1 MSLAARITSFAQRDA
16 PVTIGIALSV
26 VWLLLIGLFR
36 LLAPGEDG
44 SAGGVARLMA
54 VMGAILPLLL
64 IWMAVMLARAIAAL
78 REEAEDLRARLGQLR
93 DMAATRGAP
102 PPINRPQAEPQPRP
116 EPLRPTQPAPAQ
128 PAPVQPASAQP
139 GAIRPRPAPDG
150 RQAAMRFDAPEPIAV
165 PPETLI
171 LALNFPDGPGDAEGV
186 AALRAA
192 LRDHDSSRVLRA
204 AQDVVTL
211 LAGQGLYMD
220 DLPPDPASPT
230 VWRRFAEGGR
240 GSAVA
245 PLGGIRDQAALA
257 VTADLMRQDEIFR
270 DTAHHFLRH
279 FDNALAKLVPELD
292 DAQIAVLAQTRS
304 ARAFMLLGRAA
315 GIFG

>member
-44 SAGGVARLMA
+44 STGGVARLMA
-54 VMGAILPLLL
+54 VMGAILPLVL

-102 PPINRPQAEPQPRP
+102 PPINRPQVEPQSRP
-116 EPLRPTQPAPAQ
+116 EPLRPAQ
-128 PAPVQPASAQP
+128 PAPVQPAPVHP
-139 GAIRPRPAPDG
+139 GVIRPRPAPDG
-150 RQAAMRFDAPEPIAV
+150 RQAAMRFDAPESIAV

-245 PLGGIRDQAALA
+245 QLGGIHDETALA
-257 VTADLMRQDEIFR
+257 VTSDLMRQDEIFR

-279 FDNALAKLVPELD
+279 FDNALAKLVSELD